1 MSEAALLSTI
11 HFSYAPLDARAYL
24 HRYKNSAQL
33 FSSPT
38 KRTATLACYKALS
51 SKNPQLVRHW
61 EVTGSVSSI
70 IITSPGPSCAIHV
83 AELRDSQAKIAL
95 QAKTEGQLLE
105 LDAIAKSLN
114 LCARLVHSK

>member
-24 HRYKNSAQL
+24 HRWQNSAQL

-70 IITSPGPSCAIHV
+70 IITSPSCAVHV
-83 AELRDSQAKIAL
+83 TELRDSQAKIAL
-95 QAKTEGQLLE
+95 QAKTEEQLLE